1 MERRRSG
8 WVETARDA
16 VVRRTPSQ
24 NNRSLIND
32 INLMYKGQQRLPA
45 VNHLLCWCLNVYG
58 RRWRL
63 GEIQLLDGGFHRSA
77 ER

>member
-1 MERRRSG
+1 MERRSG
-8 WVETARDA
+8 RGETARDT
-16 VVRRTPSQ
+16 VVRRTPL
-24 NNRSLIND
+24 NHNRSLIND
-32 INLMYKGQQRLPA
+32 ITKDNKKRLPA

-58 RRWRL
+58 RRWRQ